1 MNVPQVYVIN
11 LARSQDRRARM
22 EAQFHKLGIKDYTI
36 WPAVEGA
43 QLSLK
48 TCAAYDG
55 KTRRLFFGCDLT
67 ASEVGCLL
75 SHRSVYE
82 HMVAQGLD
90 AALVLEDDCVLSDD
104 FVDVVSAVMALPV
117 GWEMVRFI
125 SRKKVD
131 KQSLP
136 VAQFFKDYML
146 TRIRGYP
153 GGAYAYLL
161 SNAGAKKLLH
171 KMHKNWV
178 PVDTLHGQVLRTRI
192 RSFGVTP
199 SPVSHYEGEDSP
211 SLIGHQRFDKTP
223 VLFGNEKYFYPFTR
237 FLYKTSEIVLKRIP
251 VLWWSLA
258 DFSIRRKIRAFL
270 AAA

>member
-1 MNVPQVYVIN
+1 
-11 LARSQDRRARM
+11 
-22 EAQFHKLGIKDYTI
+22 
-36 WPAVEGA
+36 
-43 QLSLK
+43 
-48 TCAAYDG
+48 
-55 KTRRLFFGCDLT
+55 
-67 ASEVGCLL
+67 
-75 SHRSVYE
+75 
-82 HMVAQGLD
+82 
-90 AALVLEDDCVLSDD
+90 
-104 FVDVVSAVMALPV
+104 
-117 GWEMVRFI
+117 
-125 SRKKVD
+125 
-131 KQSLP
+131 
-136 VAQFFKDYML
+136 
-146 TRIRGYP
+146 
-153 GGAYAYLL
+153 
-161 SNAGAKKLLH
+161 
-171 KMHKNWV
+171 MHKNWV